1 MWWSN
6 LFKDMS
12 PASFFNFSFLPKY
25 GAFFVQGVEYTLL
38 LAIVSVALAV
48 IPALLLALV
57 GAVVLIFALAPET
70 GTLAYIHQDN
80 DETAGFCIFLG
91 VAILIWALIK
101 FLKILFYKWTSE
113 FIITDKRCILKTGL
127 ISICV
132 SDIALDKC
140 EGIIFHQSIG
150 GRIFGYGTLSA
161 TTGGQTLDF
170 PGIDSPFAF
179 RNQLFVA
186 MDNYK
191 KWRASSI

>member
-1 MWWSN
+1 
-6 LFKDMS
+6 MS
-12 PASFFNFSFLPKY
+12 YTSK
-25 GAFFVQGVEYTLL
+25 TLL
-38 LAIVSVALAV
+38 PDENVLYKGHVSAWYFA
-48 IPALLLALV
+48 PALLLALV

-70 GTLAYIHQDN
+70 GTLAYIHQDLSTPLLYYTHFVFTPIN

-91 VAILIWALIK
+91 FAILLWALIK

>member
-1 MWWSN
+1 
-6 LFKDMS
+6 MS
-12 PASFFNFSFLPKY
+12 YTSK
-25 GAFFVQGVEYTLL
+25 TLL
-38 LAIVSVALAV
+38 PGENVLYKGYVSAWYFA
-48 IPALLLALV
+48 PALLLAV
-57 GAVVLIFALAPET
+57 IGAVLLVIAFSPEEGSFA
-70 GTLAYIHQDN
+70 YFHQDN
-80 DETAGFCIFLG
+80 DETAGFFIFLG
-91 VAILIWALIK
+91 FAILLWALIK
-101 FLKILFYKWTSE
+101 FLKVLFYKWTSD

-127 ISICV
+127 ISISV

-140 EGIIFHQSIG
+140 EGIIFHQGIG

-170 PGIDSPFAF
+170 PGIAAPFAF